1 MEKDSSGRRAMGFED
16 GGWIG
21 RRPPLRRQGVSIR
34 AAVFT
39 VVVYWRPKRHSRA
52 SRLHSGANLRQQ
64 TSPTR
69 PSNHASTA
77 QGPTTADAG
86 YCVALRCVA
95 TPRLVGSSC
104 EWCFGIGGAG
114 PQECGSA
121 GRPRSKVADL
131 MAATLPP
138 RQAPASS
145 IPVELHKAH
154 CRPVRPRPSSAG
166 GATWLAGRLGTSRL
180 ELTCQWYPTDSSTP
194 RQWRGARTH
203 IGVHVPSC
211 RTSSKFRAAVAL
223 LPRQSPAEPNPPCT
237 HGTYMASW
245 SAAIGLPPSNL
256 HPLMI
261 RFIIATAVP
270 VSCSCHLGTRSC
282 WARRVAATH
291 LGSSPPA
298 PSIEAIRFDPRS
310 LADTKAMAIASGFC
324 ALRDHTPEL
333 PDPPFPEPSR
343 SEHPKPAESGV
354 SVVAVTTLDPW
365 LPAALFVVGQGPNSI
380 PSVGVVGCL
389 APIITAQR
397 RVWPG
402 LSC

>member
-1 MEKDSSGRRAMGFED
+1 MKSSCPGGLCARLSDVDGGNWRKGWRRTAAADARWVLRTGAGLDDARRCVDRVCLSGPPCLQSLFTGVQSGIAVRPDSTAAPTFANKRLRLGRRTMQAQP
-16 GGWIG
+16 
-21 RRPPLRRQGVSIR
+21 RAQPLLMLG
-34 AAVFT
+34 T
-39 VVVYWRPKRHSRA
+39 A
-52 SRLHSGANLRQQ
+52 SR
-64 TSPTR
+64 
-69 PSNHASTA
+69 
-77 QGPTTADAG
+77 
-86 YCVALRCVA
+86 CVALR
-95 TPRLVGSSC
+95 RLDSLAPHANGVSAS
-104 EWCFGIGGAG
+104 EGAG

-333 PDPPFPEPSR
+333 PDPPFPRAFP
-343 SEHPKPAESGV
+343 
-354 SVVAVTTLDPW
+354 
-365 LPAALFVVGQGPNSI
+365 
-380 PSVGVVGCL
+380 
-389 APIITAQR
+389 
-397 RVWPG
+397 
-402 LSC
+402 